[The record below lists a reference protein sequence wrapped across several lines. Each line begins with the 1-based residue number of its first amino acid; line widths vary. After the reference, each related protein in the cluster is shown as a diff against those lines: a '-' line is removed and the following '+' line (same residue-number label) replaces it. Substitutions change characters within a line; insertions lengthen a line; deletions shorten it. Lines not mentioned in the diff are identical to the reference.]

1 MLCVY
6 WPVSCGYTRRHYHI
20 FYNIFLVVIKIY
32 RKFVV
37 PIPIVGTGYILNMN
51 KNTPLVINYYSGW
64 TYKED
69 GGMQLRV
76 ADEHKEVVVMS
87 HTKRFHNCLY
97 LLAGLSPCAR
107 NLMDWL
113 TEEMT
118 DTNIVYH
125 TAGSRKIFNEFIG
138 SITNGSVNYADQTI
152 KQAWGELN
160 KVGLLIAKSTKA
172 TFMVHPKFFF
182 KGNDKDRINKII
194 AQLTFDNEGV
204 DNFRVYFD
212 KKLKGIIENK

>member
-1 MLCVY
+1 M
-6 WPVSCGYTRRHYHI
+6 
-20 FYNIFLVVIKIY
+20 N
-32 RKFVV
+32 
-37 PIPIVGTGYILNMN
+37 N
-51 KNTPLVINYYSGW
+51 KNVPLIINYYAGW
-64 TYKED
+64 VIKED
-69 GGMQLRV
+69 GGMEMRLPG
-76 ADEHKEVVVMS
+76 EHEEVVVLS

-125 TAGSRKIFNEFIG
+125 TAGSRKIFNEFI
-138 SITNGSVNYADQTI
+138 SKITNERVRYADQTV

-160 KVGLLIAKSTKA
+160 KAGLLICKPTKA

-182 KGNDKDRINKII
+182 KGNDKDRIRKII
-194 AQLTFDNEGV
+194 AQLTFDNNG
-204 DNFRVYFD
+204 DSNFRVYFD
-212 KKLKGIIENK
+212 KKLTGILEKK